1 MPIIN
6 SASRWMSQQKENIVY
21 FTVYHNVDEEE
32 IYFNTNHVNIWGSKI
47 STLHL
52 KLNKLSLHPVWY
64 V

>member
-6 SASRWMSQQKENIVY
+6 SASRWMLQQEENLVY
-21 FTVYHNVDEEE
+21 FTVYHNVDGEET
-32 IYFNTNHVNIWGSKI
+32 YFNTNHVNIWGSKI
-47 STLHL
+47 SILHL